1 MIKSQCGQCMKQIYM
16 KSNFKKTKQ
25 SLQLELVPAIQHN
38 TSKYSNQLEHIS
50 GKSVATGVTVTEV
63 Q

>member
-1 MIKSQCGQCMKQIYM
+1 MKQIYM
-16 KSNFKKTKQ
+16 KPNFKKTKQ